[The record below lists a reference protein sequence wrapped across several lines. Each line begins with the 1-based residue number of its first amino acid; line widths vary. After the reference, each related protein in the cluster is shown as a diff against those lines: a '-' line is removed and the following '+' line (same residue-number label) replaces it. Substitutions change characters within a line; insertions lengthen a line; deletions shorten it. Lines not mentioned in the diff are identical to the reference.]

1 MKKIITPVAGLC
13 FLAALLCS
21 GCVSTTFE
29 KSVTVERD
37 ADGKVLKIIEH
48 EGIIQPGAD
57 SMPKMQFKHLEVPK

>member
-1 MKKIITPVAGLC
+1 
-13 FLAALLCS
+13 
-21 GCVSTTFE
+21 
-29 KSVTVERD
+29 VTVERD